1 VIDNMMKE
9 IEKTIAVI
17 VTNFAAIGLS
27 FTDWVEWGLKILV
40 LVATLAYTVIGIR
53 QRLKKKHDENN

>member
-9 IEKTIAVI
+9 LEKTIAVI
-17 VTNFAAIGLS
+17 ITNLTAIGLS
-27 FTDWVEWGLKILV
+27 FTDWIEWGLKILV

-53 QRLKKKHDENN
+53 QRLKKKNNENN